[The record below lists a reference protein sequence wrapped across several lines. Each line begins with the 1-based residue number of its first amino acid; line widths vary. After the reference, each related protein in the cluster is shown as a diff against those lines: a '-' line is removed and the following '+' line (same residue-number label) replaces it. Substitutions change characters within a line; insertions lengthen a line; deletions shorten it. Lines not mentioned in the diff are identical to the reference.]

1 MKHTVNQSELASP
14 AKGLFVGKI
23 HEEAFSPYPT
33 IPDSDAETIR
43 MVAES
48 IRQFMA
54 PHLEDYRHFDVEG
67 KQPEEYIGQ
76 LKELGL
82 FGLIIPEEFGG
93 LGISSRGYARVV
105 EEMCK
110 FDASTSLT
118 VGAHCSIG
126 MKGVVL
132 FGSPEQKA
140 KYLPKLATG
149 EMVAAFCLTES
160 GAGSDAASIK
170 TAASKNPDGS
180 WTLNGEK
187 IWITNGAFA
196 EFFTVFART
205 ESPGGKI
212 SAFLVERSFAGVS
225 NGPKEDK
232 MGIRASATT
241 TVRFDNVKVP
251 AENLLG
257 EEGKGF
263 KVAMAI
269 LNNGRTGL
277 GGGAVGAMKFCI
289 NNAIKQATERK
300 QFDKKISEY
309 GLVQEKIARMTAL
322 CFAAESL
329 VGIVGHMI
337 DSGSDDYSVEAAI
350 SKIFAAEALWTVANE
365 SLQIAGG
372 NGFMR
377 EYPYER
383 IVRDSRINLIF
394 EGTNEILRLYVALA
408 GLKEA
413 GDLLKGVGAGF
424 GKLLNDPIKGFGLL
438 SSYAGKKLTEIT
450 KIGGDRFQHLSPL
463 LAEEAREVESLTL
476 KFSAVTESM
485 LKKYGKAI
493 VDQQFIQ
500 KRLAEV
506 AIDLFS
512 ASVVL
517 SRVSGIVADRKVG
530 SPDTEITLAK
540 LYTKIALDR
549 AKQHLDRPEREEDGL
564 YVKLSKAVVEEGTYG
579 WDVI

>member
-1 MKHTVNQSELASP
+1 MKEDAREMSSP
-14 AKGLFVGKI
+14 AKGMFIGKI
-23 HEEAFSPYPT
+23 REEAFSPYPV

-54 PHLEDYRHFDVEG
+54 SHMEDYRRFDVEG

-93 LGISSRGYARVV
+93 LGISSRGYARIV

-132 FGSPEQKA
+132 FGNQEQKL

-170 TAASKNPDGS
+170 TSAVKNSDGS

-196 EFFTVFART
+196 DFFTVFART
-205 ESPGGKI
+205 DTPGGKI
-212 SAFLVERSFAGVS
+212 SAFLVERSFAGVY

-241 TVRFDNVKVP
+241 TVGFDNVRIP

-289 NNAIKQATERK
+289 DNAIKQANERK
-300 QFDKKISEY
+300 QFDKKICEY

-365 SLQIAGG
+365 ALQIAGG

-408 GLKEA
+408 GFKEA

-424 GKLLNDPIKGFGLL
+424 GKMLSDPIKGFGLL
-438 SSYAGKKLTEIT
+438 SSYAGKKITEIT
-450 KIGGDRFQHLSPL
+450 KIGGDKFQNIAPTLS
-463 LAEEAREVESLTL
+463 EEAKEIELLTL
-476 KFSAVTESM
+476 RFSAVVESM
-485 LKKYGKAI
+485 LKKHGKGI
-493 VDQQFIQ
+493 VEQQFIQ
-500 KRLAEV
+500 KRMAEV
-506 AIDLFS
+506 VIDLFS
-512 ASVVL
+512 ASVVI
-517 SRVSGIVADRKVG
+517 SRVSQILG
-530 SPDTEITLAK
+530 SKGHEDSGATVTLAK
-540 LYTKIALDR
+540 LYNKMALER
-549 AKQHLDRPEREEDGL
+549 ARQHLDKPEREEDGL
-564 YVKLSKAVVEEGTYG
+564 YSALSTAVVSKGRYE
-579 WDVI
+579 WDVV